1 MISNQNRPTARIPAG
16 HWLLITGPEIEIN
29 RWEGVRMGG
38 MKVGVIAAEMEGRRT
53 GVGRYLEGMLRGL
66 ECWDHGCE
74 WHLFFQ
80 GDPFTPPAAESG
92 PAIPHF
98 SGHRGSRV
106 LWEQVVVTRELA
118 RHDLDVLF
126 GPAYAL
132 PFSCPLPSVVAMH
145 DLSFE
150 ILPLEFRP
158 RERWRRRV
166 LARRAA
172 RMADRVLTD
181 TATMADLVSERYT
194 VPLDRLAVVP
204 LGVDVEQFSPAAAVD
219 EDRALSELGVQGP
232 YLLWLGAV
240 FERRLPREV
249 LDAFAALR
257 RDRPELGLVMVGGNR
272 LRRPSLLQ
280 HWIEEL
286 GLGDSVVLHDWVG
299 EDCLAPLYRGAEL
312 SFYLSLHEGFGIP
325 PLESLTC
332 GTPVVVSSG
341 LALDEIWPAYPYRC
355 LGTTARAIA
364 ATAREILQDGERS
377 VQVVREASDIIAELD
392 WESSSRRLV
401 AELQK
406 VLR

>member
-1 MISNQNRPTARIPAG
+1 MFKRFDGRG
-16 HWLLITGPEIEIN
+16 
-29 RWEGVRMGG
+29 RMGS
-38 MKVGVIAAEMEGRRT
+38 MKVGVIAAEMEGRPT
-53 GVGRYLEGMLRGL
+53 GVGRYLEGLFQGL
-66 ECWDHGCE
+66 AAWDHGVE

-80 GDPFTPPAAESG
+80 GDPFNLPATEGG

-150 ILPLEFRP
+150 VLPLEFGP
-158 RERWRRRV
+158 RERWRRRL

-172 RMADRVLTD
+172 RTAERVLTD
-181 TATMADLVSERYT
+181 TASMADRVSERYA
-194 VPLDRLAVVP
+194 VPPDRLAVVP
-204 LGVDVEQFSPAAAVD
+204 LGVDVERFSPVPAVD
-219 EDRALSELGVQGP
+219 DDRVVSELGVQGP
-232 YLLWLGAV
+232 YLLWLGAI

-249 LDAFAALR
+249 LEAFAVLR
-257 RDRPELGLVMVGGNR
+257 RARPKLGLVMVGGNR
-272 LRRPSLLQ
+272 MRRPGLLQ
-280 HWIEEL
+280 RWIEEL
-286 GLGDSVVLHDWVG
+286 SLGDSVVLHDWVG

-312 SFYLSLHEGFGIP
+312 SIYLSLHEGFGIP
-325 PLESLTC
+325 PLESLAC
-332 GTPVVVSSG
+332 GTPVVVSNG

-355 LGTTARAIA
+355 REATTRAIV
-364 ATAREILQDGERS
+364 ATAKEILEDGERS
-377 VQVVREASDIIAELD
+377 VQVVREALDIIAKLD

-401 AELQK
+401 AELEK

>member
-1 MISNQNRPTARIPAG
+1 
-16 HWLLITGPEIEIN
+16 
-29 RWEGVRMGG
+29 MGG

-66 ECWDHGCE
+66 ECWDHGGE

-80 GDPFTPPAAESG
+80 GDPFNPPAAEGG

-118 RHDLDVLF
+118 HYDLDVLF

-150 ILPLEFRP
+150 VLPLEFRP
-158 RERWRRRV
+158 RERWRRRL

-181 TATMADLVSERYT
+181 TAAMAGLVSERYA
-194 VPLDRLAVVP
+194 VPPDRLAVVP
-204 LGVDVEQFSPAAAVD
+204 LGVDVERFSPLPAVD
-219 EDRALSELGVQGP
+219 DDRVLSELGVQGA

-249 LDAFAALR
+249 LEAVAVLR
-257 RDRPELGLVMVGGNR
+257 RDRPELELVMVGGNR
-272 LRRPSLLQ
+272 MRRPGLLQ
-280 HWIEEL
+280 RWIEEL

-299 EDCLAPLYRGAEL
+299 EDGLAPLYRGAEL

-325 PLESLTC
+325 PLESLAC

-355 LGTTARAIA
+355 REATARAIV
-364 ATAREILQDGERS
+364 ATAREILEDGERS
-377 VQVVREASDIIAELD
+377 VQVMKEASDIIAELD
-392 WESSSRRLV
+392 WETSSRRLV
-401 AELQK
+401 AELEK

>member
-1 MISNQNRPTARIPAG
+1 
-16 HWLLITGPEIEIN
+16 
-29 RWEGVRMGG
+29 MGS

-66 ECWDHGCE
+66 ESWDHGGE

-80 GDPFTPPAAESG
+80 GDPFNPPVAESG

-106 LWEQVVVTRELA
+106 LWEQVVVSRELA
-118 RHDLDVLF
+118 RHDLDVIF

-132 PFSCPLPSVVAMH
+132 PFSCPLPSVVTMH

-150 ILPLEFRP
+150 VLPLEFRP
-158 RERWRRRV
+158 RERWRRRL

-172 RMADRVLTD
+172 RTAELVLTD
-181 TATMADLVSERYT
+181 TDAMADLVSERYA
-194 VPLDRLAVVP
+194 VPLDRVAVVP
-204 LGVDVEQFSPAAAVD
+204 LGVDVERFSPAVAVD
-219 EDRALSELGVQGP
+219 DDRVLSELGVQGP

-249 LDAFAALR
+249 LEAFAILR

-272 LRRPSLLQ
+272 LRRPGLLQ
-280 HWIEEL
+280 RWIEEL
-286 GLGDSVVLHDWVG
+286 DLGDSIVLHDWVG

-325 PLESLTC
+325 PLESLAC
-332 GTPVVVSSG
+332 GTPVVVSGG
-341 LALDEIWPAYPYRC
+341 LALDEVWPAYPFRC
-355 LGTTARAIA
+355 HEATARAIV
-364 ATAREILQDGERS
+364 ATAREILEDDERS
-377 VQVVREASDIIAELD
+377 VQVVREASDVIAKLD

-401 AELQK
+401 AELEK